1 MKKRDDV
8 ARKKGQH
15 NGTFQDEGRECGRTR
30 AWNWKRLN
38 WSNFFRSNHGTLK
51 RGASSS
57 DAVVEAE
64 TELEDRI
71 TEIGHQKWSARD
83 VFKR

>member
-1 MKKRDDV
+1 M
-8 ARKKGQH
+8 
-15 NGTFQDEGRECGRTR
+15 
-30 AWNWKRLN
+30 N